1 MFTLTDRPIGLP
13 MNFKGERL
21 DYIVLFLR
29 MGLFELRQASAA
41 HTWDSFG
48 S

>member
-29 MGLFELRQASAA
+29 MGLFELRQAAA
-41 HTWDSFG
+41 VYIWGSFG